1 MSVQSTSLSRAG
13 YGALQTRSLEP
24 DDGPL
29 RHRPA
34 ELKWGPFFVCRA
46 ALLPVTIVLV
56 VVVFALVA
64 MSCLVISC
72 LPRRSGGAA
81 LDALARKGSWLVL
94 ALMGV
99 RVVLEEPSSA
109 DVLASLPSPDPAMAL
124 PQPFVVVSNHL
135 SYIDHWVLF
144 STLGPLAPIVRADCF
159 QTPLIGRILKT
170 LGALGVDRR
179 RRGGGAAGAGESS
192 TSDQMRQRLAAG
204 AWPPVLVFAE
214 GTTSNGSGILE
225 FRTGAF
231 VAAAP
236 VLAVSLRY
244 ASPSGFDLCW
254 TDQAST
260 PRHAMRMLCEPS
272 KVALIALAPLHHPT
286 KAEAAV
292 PSEYAAAVR
301 RTMAKNLPQPPEGL
315 TGRTTRTLWDGWDY
329 AKVRAFWAAE
339 NENYERQNAS

>member
-1 MSVQSTSLSRAG
+1 M
-13 YGALQTRSLEP
+13 
-24 DDGPL
+24 
-29 RHRPA
+29 
-34 ELKWGPFFVCRA
+34 
-46 ALLPVTIVLV
+46 LV
-56 VVVFALVA
+56 VLEQVFALE
-64 MSCLVISC
+64 
-72 LPRRSGGAA
+72 
-81 LDALARKGSWLVL
+81 KF
-94 ALMGV
+94 
-99 RVVLEEPSSA
+99 PSQ
-109 DVLASLPSPDPAMAL
+109 L
-124 PQPFVVVSNHL
+124 
-135 SYIDHWVLF
+135 
-144 STLGPLAPIVRADCF
+144 
-159 QTPLIGRILKT
+159 
-170 LGALGVDRR
+170 
-179 RRGGGAAGAGESS
+179 
-192 TSDQMRQRLAAG
+192 MRQRLAAG

-272 KVALIALAPLHHPT
+272 KVALIALSPLHYPT

-301 RTMAKNLPQPPEGL
+301 RSMAKNLPQPPESL